1 MSKSRSQT
9 ADELTTLPTDN
20 GDVGE
25 HPVKEKGTG
34 LQAAAG
40 ATAEL
45 EEAITDAKSSGEV
58 PFG

>member
-1 MSKSRSQT
+1 M
-9 ADELTTLPTDN
+9 
-20 GDVGE
+20 
-25 HPVKEKGTG
+25 KEKGTG

-58 PFG
+58 PIWIEKSHWHHHTVL